1 MFFIPYRRVTDW
13 IQVVPKASAVVPGVA
28 DAEPIS
34 IPADHLNMVKFASRE
49 DGGYKKVSGHLWLL
63 AKEAP
68 GAISLRWA
76 EQGKIKMG
84 TEDHHGVIQ

>member
-34 IPADHLNMVKFASRE
+34 IPADHLNMVKFASRD
-49 DGGYKKVSGHLWLL
+49 DGGQ
-63 AKEAP
+63 
-68 GAISLRWA
+68 
-76 EQGKIKMG
+76 QGVRASVATGKRG
-84 TEDHHGVIQ
+84 TGRY